1 MSRIRL
7 KLRGRIVYNPD
18 ATPEPGCG
26 FCGGS
31 GHVPATPADK
41 REYWAEVNREYGRR
55 RAG

>member
-7 KLRGRIVYNPD
+7 KVRGRTVYNPD
-18 ATPEPGCG
+18 ATPDPGCG